1 MYNFAMKKFGWFFF
15 VATVG
20 LLGYFLYF
28 YQFKYIPEINLLE
41 TLTKENQVLR
51 DSLLKL
57 LPKAT
62 SEVRKTER
70 TVNLPYEVKYKIEDF
85 FVKNSDG
92 LTSSAISRLG
102 EISRSLSAIPYDTIE
117 IVLFPGGQ
125 LQVNRALA
133 IKRQLISQ
141 GLSEDKV
148 FARINKTGEKDLIII
163 RVK

>member
-1 MYNFAMKKFGWFFF
+1 
-15 VATVG
+15 
-20 LLGYFLYF
+20 
-28 YQFKYIPEINLLE
+28 
-41 TLTKENQVLR
+41 LR
-51 DSLLKL
+51 
-57 LPKAT
+57 
-62 SEVRKTER
+62 
-70 TVNLPYEVKYKIEDF
+70 IF
-85 FVKNSDG
+85 FVKNSDR
-92 LTSSAISRLG
+92 LTRSAISRLG

-141 GLSEDKV
+141 GLSEEKV